1 MLNNSNNNTYNNIN
15 STKISD
21 FIILSQIGKGAFGT
35 VYLVKRKLD
44 NKIYALKK
52 IIIEKM
58 KKKEIENSLN
68 EIRILASIS
77 HPNIISYKEVF
88 WDDDS
93 NSLNIVMEY
102 ADDGDLSKKI
112 IENKRNKI
120 PFSEKKIWSFSIQIV
135 EGLKYLHNK
144 RIIHR
149 DLKSANIFLMK
160 NGIIK
165 IGDLNVSKI
174 LKNKTSNNLHL
185 TQTGHHFTP
194 VQKYGATN
202 HIHIKV
208 ICGLWD
214 VSYMKCVPII
224 LLLWEKTWMN
234 YIEVLLEGKLTK

>member
-160 NGIIK
+160 N
-165 IGDLNVSKI
+165 
-174 LKNKTSNNLHL
+174 
-185 TQTGHHFTP
+185 
-194 VQKYGATN
+194 
-202 HIHIKV
+202 
-208 ICGLWD
+208 
-214 VSYMKCVPII
+214 
-224 LLLWEKTWMN
+224 
-234 YIEVLLEGKLTK
+234 